1 MECSNCQTPNLDGA
15 RFCINCGTP
24 LPVQCPNCGHSN
36 PAQAKFCSN
45 CGHKLVQALEEQP
58 TPPDSGQEHT
68 PPLSAQSILHQLI
81 PNQLMRRIE
90 QTGSSLVGE
99 RRVVTMLFCDVK
111 DSTAAARGLG
121 PRRMGRSDQSRLR
134 AYDPPGLSL
143 RGHRGAPDG
152 GRLAGVFRSAGGP
165 RRRPPASCS
174 GRAGDRAGDRRPP
187 G

>member
-45 CGHKLVQALEEQP
+45 CGHKLDQALEEQP
-58 TPPDSGQEHT
+58 APPDSGQQHT

-81 PNQLMRRIE
+81 PNELMRRIE

-111 DSTAAARGLG
+111 DSTAAARGLDPEEWAEVINHAFEHMIRPVYHYEG
-121 PRRMGRSDQSRLR
+121 TVARLMGTACWRFSERR
-134 AYDPPGLSL
+134 
-143 RGHRGAPDG
+143 
-152 GRLAGVFRSAGGP
+152 
-165 RRRPPASCS
+165 
-174 GRAGDRAGDRRPP
+174 
-187 G
+187 